1 MLSSKQ
7 ICINKE
13 LKNKDWR
20 ERKEKVY
27 EKRNKEREE
36 SSKNENIKEKKTR
49 GGVKKRYID
58 WNIILDKKR
67 DSKRIQ
73 RDKPENG
80 NIMLY

>member
-1 MLSSKQ
+1 MLRSKQ
-7 ICINKE
+7 ICVNRE
-13 LKNKDWR
+13 QKNKDRR

-36 SSKNENIKEKKTR
+36 SSKNRNIKEKKTR

-58 WNIILDKKR
+58 CNTILDKKR
-67 DSKRIQ
+67 DSKRIH
-73 RDKPENG
+73 REKPENG

>member
-7 ICINKE
+7 IWIIKE
-13 LKNKDWR
+13 LKNKDRR

-36 SSKNENIKEKKTR
+36 WRKNENIKEKKTR

-58 WNIILDKKR
+58 GNIILDKKR

-73 RDKPENG
+73 RDKTENG